1 MNRTHTSRRTCLA
14 ALAGLSALASGASW
28 AQETFPSRPIK
39 IILPFP
45 PGGAGDTAVR
55 LVARQ
60 LAEAF
65 GQNVVI
71 DNKPG
76 GDGVIAAQSLLL
88 APPDGYTLMFGSASP
103 LIYVPLVHAEKP
115 PYDPM
120 RDFAAVSTFSS
131 FTYYMHVH
139 ESVPARSIR
148 EFMDYVK
155 ANPGKVAY
163 GTGDSTSVVTM
174 AQVRL
179 HARLD
184 MTHIPYKGGGPAF
197 IDFAAGRIQ
206 VMVGP
211 LDLDAR
217 MQGKSRPLVVL
228 QDKRSPLRPEVPTF
242 AEIGLPEVNLMAW
255 TGFFAPGRTPRPIL
269 DRLSADMVK
278 AFSRPELV
286 SAFAKLGSNLQG
298 STPEAL
304 ASILRTQTPVWR
316 EAIQFAKIKPE

>member
-1 MNRTHTSRRTCLA
+1 MISTRPSRRTCLTV
-14 ALAGLSALASGASW
+14 LAGLGALSSGASGAQD
-28 AQETFPSRPIK
+28 AFPNRPIR
-39 IILPFP
+39 ILLPFP

-55 LVARQ
+55 MVTRQ
-60 LAEAF
+60 LAEAL

-103 LIYVPLVHAEKP
+103 LIYVPLVHADKP

-120 RDFAAVSTFSS
+120 RDFAPVSTFSS

-179 HARLD
+179 HGKLD

-228 QDKRSPLRPEVPTF
+228 QDKRSPLRPDVPTF

-255 TGFFAPGRTPRPIL
+255 TGFFAPARTPRPIL
-269 DRLSADMVK
+269 DRLSADMIK
-278 AFSRPELV
+278 TFSRPELV

-298 STPEAL
+298 SSPEVL
-304 ASILRTQTPVWR
+304 ATILRTQTPVWR